1 MSTQPY
7 GEVRAGQSTDPD
19 WALVL
24 TGGGNRGAIQAGALR
39 ALFETGFRPGLI
51 VGVSVGAING
61 SYLAFHPSETGV
73 ADLIEIWRGLDGKQ
87 LFGTRHVE
95 ARTWLAFML
104 GRPAAFTSRG
114 LRRLL
119 ESELPGRLFADTR
132 VPLAVTATHL
142 ETGTGRVITQGSVVD
157 AVLASSAL
165 PGFLPPVIVAGERL
179 VDGAVADPMPL
190 HVVTERGLSR
200 AVVVDP
206 GHACRCPRVYETA
219 LSVIQQ
225 SVAVMTRHSIMY
237 GYQSAGSSPE
247 VVHIGLSCH
256 DDLPFTD
263 FSHADQMIE
272 SGYAEASE
280 ILHRRPGGFPWSSG
294 RHRFESEAG
303 ARMGTA
309 P

>member
-1 MSTQPY
+1 MSTQLS
-7 GEVRAGQSTDPD
+7 GEVRAVQD
-19 WALVL
+19 WALIL

-61 SYLAFHPSETGV
+61 SYLAFHPSERRV
-73 ADLIEIWRGLDGKQ
+73 ADLIELWRGLDGRQ

-95 ARTWLAFML
+95 ARTWLAFIL

-119 ESELPGRLFADTR
+119 ESELPGRLFADTT

-165 PGFLPPVIVAGERL
+165 SGFLPPVTVAGERL
-179 VDGAVADPMPL
+179 VDGTVADPMPL

-200 AVVVDP
+200 VVVVDP

-219 LSVIQQ
+219 SSVIQQ
-225 SVAVMTRHSIMY
+225 SVSVMTRHSIMF
-237 GYQSAGSSPE
+237 GYQTAVSDLE
-247 VVHIGLSCH
+247 LVHIGLSCH
-256 DDLPFTD
+256 DDVPFTD
-263 FSHADQMIE
+263 FSRADQMIE
-272 SGYAEASE
+272 SGYAEARE
-280 ILHRRPGGFPWSSG
+280 ILDRRPDGFPWSGS
-294 RHRFESEAG
+294 RHPFGPEATTTTG
-303 ARMGTA
+303 SPA
-309 P
+309 